1 MISEVAAFLVGVLVG
16 IVLMLIVFMM
26 LFSTFMQCVYEQAG
40 ELLRQWLSLACYGSS
55 LQGLL

>member
-1 MISEVAAFLVGVLVG
+1 MMREIGVFLIGVLVG

-26 LFSTFMQCVYEQAG
+26 LFSTFMQCVYEQAE